1 MSYTIEL
8 TCARRRA
15 DAELC
20 CGRRQEDSEHLE
32 LDTPIHCNSHGASL
46 SWQGH
51 SGSAGPRSF
60 VVTTSL
66 HSMMSQ
72 KFSLS
77 FHAYCRQSLVSC
89 SPRLFA
95 IYHHLQDNYP
105 IRVDGSV
112 KGGSNSSV
120 NCLRLSIPTSRTSPS
135 LILFLNV

>member
-1 MSYTIEL
+1 MRYTIEL
-8 TCARRRA
+8 TCAKRRA
-15 DAELC
+15 GGESC
-20 CGRRQEDSEHLE
+20 CGRRQEDSEQLE
-32 LDTPIHCNSHGASL
+32 LDTPIHYNSHGVHSR
-46 SWQGH
+46 QGH

-60 VVTTSL
+60 IVTTSPV

-77 FHAYCRQSLVSC
+77 FHAFCRQSLGFC

-105 IRVDGSV
+105 VRVDGSE
-112 KGGSNSSV
+112 GGSNTSV

-135 LILFLNV
+135 